1 MRFFDVGRR
10 GIAVVVVAITLALGC
25 GREAEGPETVPVHG
39 KVTMEGEP
47 VSGATVTLTPTASG
61 TGVPAQ
67 AVTNDAGEFE
77 IHSSFDQGRTTQAGM
92 TPGEYVITVA
102 KLESLPAQAQLTRAP
117 KNLLPGRYQSLE
129 TSDLKTAVALQA
141 DNFIVLELKR

>member
-10 GIAVVVVAITLALGC
+10 CIAVIAALALVEGC
-25 GREAEGPETVPVHG
+25 GREAEGPKTVPVNG

-61 TGVPAQ
+61 SGAPAQ

-77 IHSSFDQGRTTQAGM
+77 VYSSFDQGRTTQAGM
-92 TPGEYVITVA
+92 PPGEYVVTVA

-117 KNLLPGRYQSLE
+117 KNLLPGKYQSPE
-129 TSDLKTAVALQA
+129 TSDFRTAVALQA
-141 DNFIVLELKR
+141 DNFIALELER